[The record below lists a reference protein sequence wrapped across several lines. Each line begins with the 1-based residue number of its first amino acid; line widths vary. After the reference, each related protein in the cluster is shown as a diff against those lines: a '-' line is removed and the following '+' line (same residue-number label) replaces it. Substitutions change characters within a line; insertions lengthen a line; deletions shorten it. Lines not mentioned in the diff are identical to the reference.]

1 LQVFAVVSDRPHRG
15 TTAREVALVKRDVI
29 AREAGILAG
38 IADQAAEAHRV
49 LLLDPNGPDVI
60 HELEGVADQLLAIY
74 TPPGLGLE
82 D

>member
-1 LQVFAVVSDRPHRG
+1 
-15 TTAREVALVKRDVI
+15 
-29 AREAGILAG
+29 
-38 IADQAAEAHRV
+38 V